1 MLANNTSYIL
11 SDHVHLSTLQRARVN
26 RTASCSICIIMSC
39 DKSEKI
45 NDIIKVL
52 KDILHTQSEEV
63 TAADTEPVAS
73 FDLPGLSTCQPSA
86 QADNEASQP
95 ISACI

>member
-1 MLANNTSYIL
+1 MLANNTSYI

-26 RTASCSICIIMSC
+26 RTASCGICIIMSC

-45 NDIIKVL
+45 KDIIKVL

-63 TAADTEPVAS
+63 KAADTEPVAS

-86 QADNEASQP
+86 QVDNEASQP